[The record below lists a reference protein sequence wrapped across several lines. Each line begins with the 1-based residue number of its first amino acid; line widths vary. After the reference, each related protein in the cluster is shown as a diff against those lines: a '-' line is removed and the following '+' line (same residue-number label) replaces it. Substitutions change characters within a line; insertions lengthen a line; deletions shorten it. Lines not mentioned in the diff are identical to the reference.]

1 MVKVNK
7 RLIFYG
13 SPLTEDLAYPTDGGI
28 SSPLCASTPNLTPP
42 HAELTQS
49 YRAREEAIFDNA
61 QV

>member
-1 MVKVNK
+1 MQVNK

-13 SPLTEDLAYPTDGGI
+13 SPVKDLAYPTDGGI